1 MTEQTKS
8 PDERA
13 VTKAELAAPWER
25 PHTLPSSP
33 QFPSCEP
40 GPADTA
46 LSLLGVAAAV
56 DAAAVAALAATRTP
70 ECTPAA
76 VVAPV
81 GAGCTAAP
89 AL

>member
-13 VTKAELAAPWER
+13 VTMAELAAPDAAPWER
-25 PHTLPSSP
+25 PHTLPSSRL
-33 QFPSCEP
+33 FPSCEQ

-56 DAAAVAALAATRTP
+56 DAAAAVAA
-70 ECTPAA
+70 
-76 VVAPV
+76 
-81 GAGCTAAP
+81 GD
-89 AL
+89 

>member
-13 VTKAELAAPWER
+13 VTLAELAAPEAAPWER

-33 QFPSCEP
+33 LLPSCEQ

-56 DAAAVAALAATRTP
+56 VAAAGVAA
-70 ECTPAA
+70 
-76 VVAPV
+76 
-81 GAGCTAAP
+81 GD
-89 AL
+89 